1 MARLPILDRLEE
13 ELKALE
19 RELKVEIPKELRKAA
34 AHGDLREN
42 AEYAAAKE
50 RQSFLQARIAQL
62 RKRIESLSS
71 IHLESIP
78 RDRVAFGA
86 RVKVMD
92 LDSGEE
98 RVYEL
103 VSPED
108 VDPKEGKISVSSPIG
123 RGLMGRGV
131 GEEVT
136 IQLPAGRKEFEIL
149 EITPIHEI
157 LGDSEE
163 T

>member
-1 MARLPILDRLEE
+1 MARLPILERLEE
-13 ELKALE
+13 ELRNLE

-50 RQSFLQARIAQL
+50 RQSFLQARIAHL

-86 RVKVMD
+86 RVRVID
-92 LDSGEE
+92 INSGEE
-98 RVYEL
+98 KVYEL

-108 VDPKEGKISVSSPIG
+108 VDPKKGKISVNSPIG
-123 RGLMGRGV
+123 RGLMGKEV
-131 GEEVT
+131 GDEVT
-136 IQLPAGRKEFEIL
+136 IQLPTGRKEFEIV
-149 EITPIHEI
+149 EITSIHEI
-157 LGDSEE
+157 LESSEE
-163 T
+163 A

>member
-1 MARLPILDRLEE
+1 MARLPILERLEA
-13 ELKALE
+13 ELRSLE

-50 RQSFLQARIAQL
+50 RQSFLQARIAHL

-71 IHLESIP
+71 LNLESIP

-92 LDSGEE
+92 LESGEE
-98 RVYEL
+98 KTYEI

-108 VDPKEGKISVSSPIG
+108 VDPKEGKISANSPMG
-123 RGLMGRGV
+123 RGLMGRTV
-131 GEEVT
+131 GEEVV
-136 IQLPAGRKEFEIL
+136 INLPNGRREFEIL
-149 EITPIHEI
+149 EIISIHDL
-157 LGDSEE
+157 LGD
-163 T
+163 